1 MLYEL
6 VRNYNTFVRMVNFLI
21 EILIHFTRAIQLVIC
36 DSYGYQILFH
46 FQVEV
51 LASLARPK
59 KVTLLGSDGKL
70 YPMMCKP
77 KDDLRKDARLME
89 FNSIVNKC
97 LRKDPESR
105 RRDLHIRTYVSLS
118 TIRQLRGG
126 GVTFR
131 SSSVSCL
138 SAQDLCVD
146 FAFDLDLNY
155 FIIYFQTV
163 IPLNEECGLLEWVNN
178 TNGLRPIL
186 INMYKE
192 RNLATSGKE
201 LMSMKLANNAPME

>member
-1 MLYEL
+1 MKDALWVSQNLY
-6 VRNYNTFVRMVNFLI
+6 TFVR
-21 EILIHFTRAIQLVIC
+21 ILIHFTPTVIFTVRNSSCGKVMFSPASVILSTGRACVARRGWAWQGRVWCRKGGHAWQGGGVCGMRDGHGSERYASYWNANLV
-36 DSYGYQILFH
+36 DLYRYKILFH

-105 RRDLHIRTYVSLS
+105 RRDLHIRTYVSLG
-118 TIRQLRGG
+118 TIR
-126 GVTFR
+126 
-131 SSSVSCL
+131 
-138 SAQDLCVD
+138 
-146 FAFDLDLNY
+146 
-155 FIIYFQTV
+155 
-163 IPLNEECGLLEWVNN
+163 
-178 TNGLRPIL
+178 
-186 INMYKE
+186 
-192 RNLATSGKE
+192 
-201 LMSMKLANNAPME
+201 